1 MLIQTAVKLI
11 RSIPNSWAR
20 VEHLRRIP
28 GGLELCFGIHK
39 GKRGKKA
46 AGWCVS
52 CLGVH
57 EVEIT
62 DLDGG
67 GLAAYPST
75 HPAAH
80 QYVARQAEMRWLGS
94 SNAAEVLATLYRAH
108 AEAVDDWI
116 PFGRYLLVNSHWI
129 NAASGDKFVCRGPDF
144 LLRAYAS
151 ALRVTG
157 GQVRVTL
164 RGSPKLKSIRP
175 KVLHFGESYV
185 VANTF
190 AAQHSRII
198 V

>member
-1 MLIQTAVKLI
+1 
-11 RSIPNSWAR
+11 
-20 VEHLRRIP
+20 
-28 GGLELCFGIHK
+28 
-39 GKRGKKA
+39 
-46 AGWCVS
+46 
-52 CLGVH
+52 
-57 EVEIT
+57 
-62 DLDGG
+62 
-67 GLAAYPST
+67 
-75 HPAAH
+75 
-80 QYVARQAEMRWLGS
+80 MRWLRS

-116 PFGRYLLVNSHWI
+116 PFDRYLLVNSPWI
-129 NAASGDKFVCRGPDF
+129 DAARADKFVCRGPDF

-157 GQVRVTL
+157 EQVRVTL